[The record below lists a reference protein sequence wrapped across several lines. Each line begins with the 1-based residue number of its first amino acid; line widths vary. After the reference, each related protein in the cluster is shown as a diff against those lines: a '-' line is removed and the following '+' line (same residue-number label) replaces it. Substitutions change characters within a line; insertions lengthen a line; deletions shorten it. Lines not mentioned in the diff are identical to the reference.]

1 MCVLCVCCGQG
12 PEGGYRCTRKAECVC
27 VRVRVC
33 GHEEYTLQ
41 VYTGSGRNNR
51 CRSGVL
57 EGKTL
62 REGVERE
69 GGGERSMSHVK
80 YSVPM

>member
-1 MCVLCVCCGQG
+1 MYVCVVCVLRARAR
-12 PEGGYRCTRKAECVC
+12 GGVQAGAECVC
-27 VRVRVC
+27 VCVRVC